1 MKWRMERNVNIV
13 QSSSNMGMIQQAWK
27 YISTY
32 KLTLLIVVAIATAH
46 DISSCTY
53 FTGTGSGSSN
63 QWPAVSFC
71 ERLTKS
77 PPVFELDVGGVSY
90 HGKLE
95 QIYPQKHI
103 LLGVTVLSWK
113 VKSRLRPAIIVC
125 QEVKRII
132 LLGWNCKGERL
143 RVAIEGWLALN

>member
-1 MKWRMERNVNIV
+1 MKWRMERNANIV

-63 QWPAVSFC
+63 AMAHNLLLQTFDEESTSF
-71 ERLTKS
+71 
-77 PPVFELDVGGVSY
+77 
-90 HGKLE
+90 
-95 QIYPQKHI
+95 
-103 LLGVTVLSWK
+103 
-113 VKSRLRPAIIVC
+113 
-125 QEVKRII
+125 
-132 LLGWNCKGERL
+132 
-143 RVAIEGWLALN
+143 